1 VPSVRVPALPKAT
14 TVLVPRR
21 SITTADL
28 TSAPCRPALATADSS
43 GGIVAGT
50 TAQGD
55 AVIMKVIARK
65 AHADAAASRDNA
77 WLALLDLG
85 TDGHTR
91 ELQPLDL
98 SHDERYLG

>member
-1 VPSVRVPALPKAT
+1 M
-14 TVLVPRR
+14 
-21 SITTADL
+21 
-28 TSAPCRPALATADSS
+28 
-43 GGIVAGT
+43 
-50 TAQGD
+50 
-55 AVIMKVIARK
+55 IMKVIARK

-85 TDGHTR
+85 TDGRTR